1 MKRNPSMRCMS
12 GDERKV
18 LMEETKGGEV
28 IGREEVYG
36 EEEDFLG
43 AEKEEE
49 KRREKSNVTCSA

>member
-1 MKRNPSMRCMS
+1 MS

-43 AEKEEE
+43 AEKEEK
-49 KRREKSNVTCSA
+49 KRREKSNVACSA